1 MFRLFLLLFC
11 KGFLFLFPYTT
22 KVIILFYSA
31 NILAD
36 FIQKKIP
43 TQTITAGGA
52 NTKQKK
58 VWNKETYRRYIV
70 NYELT

>member
-1 MFRLFLLLFC
+1 MFRLFYFC
-11 KGFLFLFPYTT
+11 SVRGVFVSLSLQYKGNN
-22 KVIILFYSA
+22 IILLCKHFGRFS
-31 NILAD
+31 L
-36 FIQKKIP
+36 KKIP

-70 NYELT
+70 NYALT

>member
-1 MFRLFLLLFC
+1 MFRFYFCFC
-11 KGFLFLFPYTT
+11 KGFLFLFPYNT

-36 FIQKKIP
+36 FLIKKIP

-52 NTKQKK
+52 NTNKK

-70 NYELT
+70 NYALT